1 MRIKTEPE
9 LGAKHSVFF
18 NRGTAA
24 SQAYARRFN
33 NKYPDDPANGP
44 GYNAAYKWLSR
55 GLYES
60 LLNFL
65 ARATD
70 NTFSLRGAIYEF
82 QWPGTLDAFKAA
94 KARSADVRVIYD
106 AIAASTAAKN
116 RAAVAAS
123 AMPQG
128 LCLERTQGTI
138 MHNKF
143 VVLLKSGQPVAVW
156 TGSTNQTENGIFG
169 HSNVAHIVEDA
180 AIAQKYLDYWT
191 ELIKDKPDLSTWVE
205 ANNPE
210 PAYPLANDVSAVFSP
225 HDTINALSFYATIA
239 QNAKRGLFM
248 TFPFGMHEKFQAVY
262 ERETNIAP
270 DQRKVLNLALM
281 EKEGNGAG
289 LAKGKVD
296 VARIRAL
303 TNVVVALG
311 NSIKFNAF
319 DRWVKEMPQP
329 TRNAGVL
336 WVHTKY
342 MLVDPLSDS
351 PVVVVGSANFSKAS
365 TDANDENMLVIRG
378 DQRSADIYLG
388 EFMRLHTHYT
398 FREAVAKNWNNN
410 QVWKPQFLIPD
421 ATWQN
426 MGYFKPGDQR
436 FMKRKYFAGRHAD
449 VN

>member
-1 MRIKTEPE
+1 
-9 LGAKHSVFF
+9 
-18 NRGTAA
+18 
-24 SQAYARRFN
+24 
-33 NKYPDDPANGP
+33 
-44 GYNAAYKWLSR
+44 
-55 GLYES
+55 
-60 LLNFL
+60 
-65 ARATD
+65 
-70 NTFSLRGAIYEF
+70 
-82 QWPGTLDAFKAA
+82 
-94 KARSADVRVIYD
+94 
-106 AIAASTAAKN
+106 
-116 RAAVAAS
+116 
-123 AMPQG
+123 
-128 LCLERTQGTI
+128 

-143 VVLLKSGQPVAVW
+143 VVLLKNGQPVSVW

-180 AIAQKYLDYWT
+180 AIAQKYLGYWT
-191 ELIKDKPDLSTWVE
+191 ELIKDQPDLKTWVE
-205 ANNPE
+205 ANNPV
-210 PAYPLANDVSAVFSP
+210 PAYPLVNDVSAVFSP
-225 HDTINALSFYATIA
+225 HNNIDALTLYATIA

-248 TFPFGMHEKFQAVY
+248 TFPFGMHDKFQLVY
-262 ERETNIAP
+262 ERETNTAP
-270 DQRKVLNLALM
+270 DQSKVLNLALM

-303 TNVVVALG
+303 SNVVVALG

-319 DRWVKEMPQP
+319 DRWVKEMSQP

-351 PVVVVGSANFSKAS
+351 PVVAVGSANFSKAS
-365 TDANDENMLVIRG
+365 TDLNDENMLVIRG

-410 QVWKPQFLIPD
+410 QIWKPQFLIPD

-426 MGYFKPGDQR
+426 MGYFKLGDQR